1 MGRTRQQQDNN
12 RSSTGS
18 LGTPIKRFR
27 LGSLASF
34 YIQQLKKKNLRNR
47 TSLGLRISLDN
58 LICQT
63 TKKVRDLILLPQPQY
78 LQILR
83 RVRNS
88 FRLRKAPERIDPES
102 LRKIRWSPRPEHQD
116 PVYLDQLF
124 SRLLRGRLTAVL
136 ADSPFPYLHPTRWS
150 TRTTPTTTEE
160 PQPGTGLRLRLF
172 SHGRRPTSCDES
184 QERPLHVLDR
194 VDLPYLDYFLSRHPE
209 SEDEDEGEIDN
220 NNGGE
225 TEHYPAPH
233 PGGPYRP

>member
-1 MGRTRQQQDNN
+1 MGKTKQQPGVN
-12 RSSTGS
+12 RSGSGS

-34 YIQQLKKKNLRNR
+34 NLQQSRKKNLRNR
-47 TSLGLRISLDN
+47 TSLDSRISLDN

-63 TKKVRDLILLPQPQY
+63 TKKVRDLILLPQHQY

-102 LRKIRWSPRPEHQD
+102 LRRIRWSPRPEHQD
-116 PVYLDQLF
+116 PAYLDQLF

-136 ADSPFPYLHPTRWS
+136 ANSPFPLLHPTSWS
-150 TRTTPTTTEE
+150 TWTTRTTPEE
-160 PQPGTGLRLRLF
+160 PAPSTGLRLRLF
-172 SHGRRPTSCDES
+172 SHGRRPTSYKES
-184 QERPLHVLDR
+184 SGQPLHVLDR

-209 SEDEDEGEIDN
+209 SEDEASNNNEGEN
-220 NNGGE
+220 
-225 TEHYPAPH
+225 EHYPAPH
-233 PGGPYRP
+233 PGGPYHS